1 MFGTL
6 ILFAK
11 IDLIQQ
17 KCVLSGLLFFLNV
30 FNPSMHVF
38 SDWALAKL
46 AKAIRVDQ
54 APFKLSNVLCVC
66 HSALLVTNSE
76 TFFATDCVVI

>member
-6 ILFAK
+6 ILLAQ

-17 KCVLSGLLFFLNV
+17 KFVLSGLLVFRNV
-30 FNPSMHVF
+30 LNPSMHVF

-54 APFKLSNVLCVC
+54 ASF
-66 HSALLVTNSE
+66 
-76 TFFATDCVVI
+76 